1 MRAHEFIQES
11 VNNNLLREDTI
22 LIEGLLDSLTRMAGS
37 VINSQIKT
45 VTNSAQGA
53 AVIAKVVSNPQ
64 FLETM
69 TFLLKKYI
77 KNAIKQIRH
86 PQIIALIDRVFPK
99 GRTIVD
105 FVKALLLLPA
115 VNVIK
120 VSLEATGDSIGDA
133 LKDYVTKS
141 LPTLD
146 QLAQTFIGQGLGA
159 LSSIMSVLKFSNTAF
174 FDVLNMLN
182 TKIKTTPVAPIAT
195 PGTPPSVNL
204 SKTAVAESV
213 EYSLDM
219 RNYVA
224 LVG

>member
-1 MRAHEFIQES
+1 MRAKEFIT
-11 VNNNLLREDTI
+11 EDAI
-22 LIEGLLDSLTRMAGS
+22 LIEGLLDSLTKMAGS
-37 VINSQIKT
+37 VINSQINT
-45 VTNSAQGA
+45 VTNAAQGS

-77 KNAIKQIRH
+77 KNVMKQIRA
-86 PQIIALIDRVFPK
+86 PKIIALIDQVFPK
-99 GRTIVD
+99 GRTLVD

-120 VSLEATGDSIGDA
+120 VSLGVAGDTVSDA
-133 LKDYVTKS
+133 LQNYVIKS

-159 LSSIMSVLKFSNTAF
+159 LSSIMSVLKFSNNAF

-182 TKIKTTPVAPIAT
+182 AKIKSAPVAPVAT

-204 SKTAVAESV
+204 SKPAIAESF
-213 EYSLDM
+213 EYRLNM
-219 RNYVA
+219 RNYAA
-224 LVG
+224 LVE